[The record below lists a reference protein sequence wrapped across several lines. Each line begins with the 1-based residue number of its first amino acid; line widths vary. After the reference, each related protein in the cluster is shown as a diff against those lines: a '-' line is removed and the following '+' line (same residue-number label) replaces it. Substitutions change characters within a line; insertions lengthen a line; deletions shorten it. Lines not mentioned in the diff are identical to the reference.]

1 MQNLK
6 YIDTHSHIH
15 FEDFDND
22 RKEMSDRMSDRK
34 VGTIAIGTSLETS
47 MQVVKMAESQKDIWA
62 CIGVHPNTHED
73 FSAVK
78 SAITNGQR
86 GSLTILP
93 RCVVAVGECGLDYF
107 RLNNNSGNNN
117 NVTNNINSSNI
128 VPWCH
133 MDEENEKER
142 QKDLFK
148 EQIEFA
154 IKYKLPLML
163 HIRSSNDKH
172 GQSTN
177 DAHSDAIEILSKYKK
192 EYGDALQL
200 HCHFTTFGI
209 EMAKKFIALDKNIT
223 FGIPGVVT
231 YKNAKDLQELVKWL
245 PLEKILSETD
255 SPYAAPVP
263 HRGKRNEP
271 VFVIDIVNAIADLR
285 GEDMEVVRKQLL
297 VNAVKVFNLDIE
309 CLSR

>member
-22 RKEMSDRMSDRK
+22 RKEMSDRMSDSN
-34 VGTIAIGTSLETS
+34 VGTIVVATGLATSLSGIKYAVEN
-47 MQVVKMAESQKDIWA
+47 KDVWA
-62 CIGVHPNTHED
+62 CIGIFPRERES
-73 FSAVK
+73 FSAISSRVNSGK
-78 SAITNGQR
+78 IDMSK
-86 GSLTILP
+86 
-93 RCVVAVGECGLDYF
+93 VVAVGECGLDYF
-107 RLNNNSGNNN
+107 RLNDINSNNAINKSDNNS
-117 NVTNNINSSNI
+117 SI

-133 MDEENEKER
+133 IEKKEKDR

-177 DAHSDAIEILSKYKK
+177 DAHNDALEILTEYKK
-192 EYGDALQL
+192 VCRKGGDSALKI

-231 YKNAKDLQELVKWL
+231 YKNGKELQELVNWL

-255 SPYAAPVP
+255 APYAAPVP

-271 VFVIDIVNAIADLR
+271 IFVIDIVNAIADLR
-285 GEDMEVVRKQLL
+285 NEDREIVRKQLL
-297 VNAVKVFNLDIE
+297 ANAVRVFNLGIE